1 MQRNEAGNPQ
11 LSGIRKK
18 TRAVDDVFIAAHK
31 RLKRRGS
38 LAPGASGEGNA
49 LQARGHLLALINFIL
64 FYIY

>member
-38 LAPGASGEGNA
+38 LAPF
-49 LQARGHLLALINFIL
+49 QGHREKGMLYKREVTYWL
-64 FYIY
+64 